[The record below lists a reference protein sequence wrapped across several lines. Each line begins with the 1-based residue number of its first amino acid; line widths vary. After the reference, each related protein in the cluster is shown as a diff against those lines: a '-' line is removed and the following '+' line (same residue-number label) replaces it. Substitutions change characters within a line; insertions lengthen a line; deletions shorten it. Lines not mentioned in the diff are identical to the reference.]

1 MKRLVRA
8 CLVLHSIVLLFA
20 AHLLWAQGLKV
31 TAIGPE
37 GGIVN
42 VVRGTTDD
50 GVVLIGTRNN
60 GVYRSVDGGLHWS
73 PTFIPRVSVNDIV
86 FHPTNSLIVYAA
98 TQQGLFRSVDAGSSW
113 TLTSLVTPTS
123 SFAFYPPA
131 PLIMFAGDSSS
142 ASQGSNGVLKSID
155 GGVTWGAISN
165 GLASR
170 SITSV
175 AVDDGSPVTGIVV
188 YAGTDK
194 AGVYQTSSGGSIWVP
209 FINNSGLSG
218 SALRIH
224 ALSIV
229 QGSQG
234 QVLTI
239 GTSSGPYYS
248 IAGLSWSPV
257 TSGMAD
263 SVVQCV
269 VSIVGTPQN
278 PSVIQ
283 YVGTKGNEETFPVRP
298 VRGGL
303 YTMVNFGPAW
313 TPSFAASLDVNG
325 IFLPSL
331 KPNKI
336 YIATSDGVFIST
348 DGGASWARSNAGLM
362 GSFVRTVAPLSS
374 NPDHLFAG
382 VYGGGVLKSTNR
394 GATWDSS
401 STGLD
406 NPYVRVVVS
415 DPKNNAV
422 LYAGSVYG
430 LYKSSNTGNSWQRL
444 SLPNTS
450 HDTLNQFD
458 NNSVDGTLK
467 LSPVDPQNLIVAS
480 LNGDFLSSPDGGVSW
495 NILTAPQQLSVP
507 YLVENLEFDPI
518 SAATVY
524 FSANGIWKS
533 TDLGKTW
540 SAISGDLPPNAAV
553 GGKTFPLLG
562 IHPKADPNNP
572 GTLYLP
578 TIANGALIS
587 IYKTTNGGINW
598 STLNE
603 PAFDVAIDPFN
614 PAELVCAAGG
624 GIAHSSDGGATWSK
638 PLGDTSTSYYSISQ
652 IPSIG
657 SFMYVGSNRGVSR
670 IDAGGAVRA
679 SQTVFDFSTQSIG
692 ATAVKSISF
701 TNSDFRPVTITVLS
715 SSGSSDFTILDASPL
730 ILAPA
735 TTGTMNLQFL
745 PKIPGSQQ
753 ASITFASDE
762 PGSTPITVSLHG
774 AGIPKI
780 AVKRTVLLE
789 TTHGVSANLGATS
802 ISNYLSGF
810 VQSLQR
816 SGITVQQNLSPF
828 DALAAPFDAII
839 IAAPKNA
846 FSLYEISRLQQY
858 LTNGGFVVMLGD
870 SGKSDA
876 NKRLNDLLSNFEW
889 AVDSPYV
896 PTGLSINF
904 DVVTDQSSNYLGS
917 PASPYLTAFVDPRHP
932 FTKGVDTLV
941 FFGGSSIAVREQ
953 AVAFLK
959 GGATT
964 IAVASDT
971 PHTRTPQPVVAAMS
985 QIGKGRIFL
994 IGDVDI
1000 WSDLKGDPLSP
1011 DALAG
1016 ILAGR
1021 NLQFALNVLG
1031 YTENYTVK
1039 VPSPT
1044 PSDQYEII
1052 SVPFDLDD
1060 FDILDVLKDLGS
1072 VDRTKWRLYG
1082 RWDGSEYLEFPSP
1095 GFLSFKRGEGYWLIT
1110 KGEHA
1115 LTLGSANISTS
1126 EGFFPIQLD
1135 SGYNLIGNPFPYR
1148 VSWTNSR
1155 RSNPDSV
1162 ESWLWKFDGTGFQQ
1176 ERNVMEPFTG
1186 YFLKSLRRGVTI
1198 EINPADIS
1206 SGIVMPKAKSTM
1218 REFAQG
1224 EWELTIS
1231 ASNGAGRDDDNIAG
1245 VLRSAKEEWDA
1256 EDFSEP
1262 PPAPTDY
1269 LVVSFNHG
1277 DWKNN
1282 PGRYAGDY
1290 RPVHQEG
1297 NYWDLDIASAKSE
1310 AVVTA
1315 EFSKAGNIPAGF
1327 EICLVDMTTERVT
1340 DITSSMSYQFKL
1352 RKNESSRALRLVV
1365 GTRKF
1370 NADNT
1375 NGIPIIPLAYSLSQ
1389 NFPNPFNPST
1399 TIQYVLG
1406 HSAHVELVVFNM
1418 LGQKVKTLYSG
1429 VKSLGT
1435 YVADWDGTND
1445 NGQKVSTGI
1454 YIYRL
1459 HTEEFSDARKMVFLK

>member
-1 MKRLVRA
+1 M
-8 CLVLHSIVLLFA
+8 
-20 AHLLWAQGLKV
+20 
-31 TAIGPE
+31 
-37 GGIVN
+37 N
-42 VVRGTTDD
+42 VVRGTSND
-50 GVVLIGTRNN
+50 GIVLVGTGNN

-73 PTFIPRVSVNDIV
+73 PTIIARVNVNDIV
-86 FHPTNSLIVYAA
+86 FHPTNPLTVYAA
-98 TQQGLFRSVDAGSSW
+98 TQQGLFRSVDGGSSW

-123 SFAFYPPA
+123 SLAFYPSSPQ
-131 PLIMFAGDSSS
+131 IMFAGDSRST
-142 ASQGSNGVLKSID
+142 SQGSNGVLKSLD
-155 GGVTWGAISN
+155 GGLTWGAVSN

-170 SITSV
+170 AITSL
-175 AVDDGSPVTGIVV
+175 AVDAGSPITGIVV

-194 AGVYQTSSGGSIWVP
+194 AGVYQTSSGGSSWVP
-209 FINNSGLSG
+209 FISNSGLGG

-239 GTSSGPYYS
+239 GTSAGPYYS

-269 VSIVGTPQN
+269 VSVVGTPQN
-278 PSVIQ
+278 PSVVQ
-283 YVGTKGNEETFPVRP
+283 YIGTKGNEETFPVRP

-303 YTMVNFGPAW
+303 YTMVNFGPTW

-336 YIATSDGVFIST
+336 YIATSDGVYISA
-348 DGGASWARSNAGLM
+348 DGGATWARSNTGLT
-362 GSFVRTVAPLSS
+362 GSFVRTVASLSS

-382 VYGGGVLKSTNR
+382 VYGGGVLRSTDR
-394 GATWDSS
+394 GATWNSS
-401 STGLD
+401 NAGLD

-415 DPKNNAV
+415 DPKNNTV

-430 LYKSSNTGNSWQRL
+430 LYKSFNTGNSWQRL

-450 HDTLNQFD
+450 YDTLNQFD
-458 NNSVDGTLK
+458 NNSADGTFK
-467 LSPVDPQNLIVAS
+467 ISPVDPQNLIVTS
-480 LNGDFLSSPDGGVSW
+480 LNGDFLSSSDGGASW

-507 YLVENLEFDPI
+507 YLVENLEFDPTN
-518 SAATVY
+518 AATVY
-524 FSANGIWKS
+524 FSANGIWRS
-533 TDLGKTW
+533 TDLGRSW

-553 GGKTFPLLG
+553 GGKTLPLLG

-587 IYKTTNGGINW
+587 IYKTTNGGVNW
-598 STLNE
+598 SSLSE

-614 PAELVCAAGG
+614 PAEVVCAVGG
-624 GIAHSSDGGATWSK
+624 GIAQSSDGGATWSK

-652 IPSIG
+652 IPSIS
-657 SFMYVGSNRGVSR
+657 SFMYIGSNRGVSR
-670 IDAGGAVRA
+670 IDVRGAIKP
-679 SQTVFDFSTQSIG
+679 SQTVFDFSSQSIG
-692 ATAVKSISF
+692 AATVKSISF
-701 TNSDFRPVTITVLS
+701 TNSEFRQVTIRVLS
-715 SSGSSDFTILDASPL
+715 ASGSSDFTILDASPL
-730 ILAPA
+730 TLAPGA
-735 TTGTMNLQFL
+735 TGTIDFQFL

-753 ASITFASDE
+753 ASITFTSDD

-780 AVKRTVLLE
+780 AVRRTVLLE

-802 ISNYLSGF
+802 ISDYLSGF
-810 VQSLQR
+810 VQALQR
-816 SGITVQQNLSPF
+816 SGITVRQNLSPF

-858 LTNGGFVVMLGD
+858 LTNGGLVVILGD
-870 SGKSDA
+870 SGRSDA

-889 AVDSPYV
+889 ATDSPYV

-917 PASPYLTAFVDPRHP
+917 PTSPYLTAFVDPTHP
-932 FTKGVDTLV
+932 FTKGVDTLI
-941 FFGGSSIAVREQ
+941 FFGGSSIAVSGQ

-959 GGATT
+959 GGETT
-964 IAVASDT
+964 VAITSDT
-971 PHTRTPQPVVAAMS
+971 LRTKTPQPVVAAMS

-994 IGDVDI
+994 ISDVDI
-1000 WSDLKGDPLSP
+1000 WSDLKGNALFP
-1011 DALAG
+1011 DAPTG
-1016 ILAGR
+1016 ILAGK

-1044 PSDQYEII
+1044 PSDRYQII
-1052 SVPFDLDD
+1052 SVPFDLKD
-1060 FDILDVLKDLGS
+1060 FDILNVLKDLGS
-1072 VDRTKWRLYG
+1072 VDPTKWRLYG
-1082 RWDGSEYLEFPSP
+1082 RWNGSEYLEFPSP

-1110 KGEHA
+1110 KGEHT
-1115 LTLGSANISTS
+1115 LTLGSANVSTS

-1148 VSWTNSR
+1148 VSWANSR
-1155 RSNPDSV
+1155 RPSSDSV

-1176 ERNVMEPFTG
+1176 EGNVMEPFTG

-1198 EINPADIS
+1198 AINPADIS
-1206 SGIVMPKAKSTM
+1206 PGIVMPKTERTM

-1224 EWELTIS
+1224 EWELAIS
-1231 ASNGAGRDDDNIAG
+1231 ASNGIGSDNDNIAG

-1262 PPAPTDY
+1262 PAAPTDY

-1282 PGRYAGDY
+1282 PGRYAGDF

-1297 NYWDLDIASAKSE
+1297 NYWDFDIASAKSE
-1310 AVVTA
+1310 AIVTT

-1340 DITSSMSYQFKL
+1340 NITSSMSYQFKL
-1352 RKNESSRALRLVV
+1352 RENESSRSLRLVV
-1365 GTRKF
+1365 GTQKF
-1370 NADNT
+1370 IADNT
-1375 NGIPIIPLAYSLSQ
+1375 NGIPIIPLAYSLAQ

-1406 HSAHVELVVFNM
+1406 HSAHVELVVYNM

-1429 VKSLGT
+1429 VKGLGT
-1435 YVADWDGTND
+1435 YVAEWDGTNND
-1445 NGQKVSTGI
+1445 GQKVSSGI
-1454 YIYRL
+1454 YFYRL
-1459 HTEEFSDARKMVFLK
+1459 HTDEFSDARKMVFLK